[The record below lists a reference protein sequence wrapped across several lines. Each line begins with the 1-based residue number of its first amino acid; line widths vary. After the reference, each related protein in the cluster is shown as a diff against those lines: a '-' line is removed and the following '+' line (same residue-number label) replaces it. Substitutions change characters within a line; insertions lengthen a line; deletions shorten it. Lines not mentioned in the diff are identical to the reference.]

1 MLLQGIDIGSALDCP
16 VCVSDL
22 DVRQLLQILFLQQKH
37 IPPGIPSSSRAIRPL
52 LGACLCLSTKIF
64 EETKEEQT
72 SLDVVMH
79 ETQFFKIKYILFEYT
94 QQHSNI

>member
-1 MLLQGIDIGSALDCP
+1 MLLQGDTGSSLDCP

-22 DVRQLLQILFLQQKH
+22 DVRQLLQILFLQQKQ

-52 LGACLCLSTKIF
+52 LGAKSCLSTKIF

-72 SLDVVMH
+72 SRDVVMH
-79 ETQFFKIKYILFEYT
+79 ETQLFKIKCILFEYT